1 MKIVTN
7 LKQVMTGSIVL
18 MFIATS
24 LILGQE
30 SQTFQDSKSQSV
42 QSDPADI
49 NWDDRFDLLGIS
61 GTVLAMAVSG
71 TDLYVGGTFTLAG
84 AVSVSNIAK
93 WDGSSWTAL
102 GSGTNGLVL
111 AVAVD
116 GSDLYVGGNFTTA
129 GGVSASNIAKWDG
142 SSSNW
147 SALGSGISGGD
158 VRALA
163 VSGGNVYVG

>member
-1 MKIVTN
+1 MKIVTH

-30 SQTFQDSKSQSV
+30 KQTFQVGISQSV

-49 NWDDRFDLLGIS
+49 NWDDRFDQLGIS

-102 GSGTNGLVL
+102 SLSKGSL
-111 AVAVD
+111 AK
-116 GSDLYVGGNFTTA
+116 TA
-129 GGVSASNIAKWDG
+129 
-142 SSSNW
+142 
-147 SALGSGISGGD
+147 
-158 VRALA
+158 
-163 VSGGNVYVG
+163 

>member
-7 LKQVMTGSIVL
+7 LKQVMTGSTVLMFITGSIVL

-24 LILGQE
+24 LILTQE
-30 SQTFQDSKSQSV
+30 SQTFQVLKSQSV

-49 NWDDRFDLLGIS
+49 NWDDQFDQLGIT

-71 TDLYVGGTFTLAG
+71 TDLYVGGAFTLAG
-84 AVSVSNIAK
+84 AVSVNNIAK
-93 WDGSSWTAL
+93 WDGSAWTAL

-116 GSDLYVGGNFTTA
+116 GNDLYA
-129 GGVSASNIAKWDG
+129 GGITIFTLGQCINI
-142 SSSNW
+142 
-147 SALGSGISGGD
+147 GG
-158 VRALA
+158 
-163 VSGGNVYVG
+163 